1 MTSIRAREEGMAL
14 LVVMVLMSVML
25 TSGLA
30 ILSTVDTQTSA
41 SRTERVRDSTF
52 NLAESALNAQIFAL
66 SRDWPGLGRAM
77 LPYGPCTPST
87 PSTPST
93 AGRCPDHASLVGGAS
108 PDLEGATWQT
118 SVHDNGAG
126 VSSFYSDDST
136 QLEPG
141 YDVNSDGKVWVRA
154 QGVAEGRKRTLIALV
169 RAEQQEEDLPRGV
182 IAGSLEISNNGNKE
196 LIRGNGGT
204 VAVRCTVSVLAP
216 LCLGSA
222 VNTLSKLLQLRSL
235 LTTQITGSTAI
246 EGYSVDDGMTA
257 EARARLKATAIS
269 DGTYHDSAT
278 GCPTVAQLTGQ
289 IVYLSGLNCPYT
301 SNATFNSVADPGALI
316 LDGSTVEFGGTTRYF
331 GVVYAANTTPGGVA
345 VTTQGDAMIN
355 GGVVIDGSAR
365 MVVGSSG
372 LNISYDVN
380 AFRAVASYGA
390 AGVIQNTFREI
401 RTG

>member
-1 MTSIRAREEGMAL
+1 MAL

-41 SRTERVRDSTF
+41 SRTERVRDSAF

-66 SRDWPGLGRAM
+66 SRDWPGLGRVA
-77 LPYGPCTPST
+77 LPYGTCTQTTPS
-87 PSTPST
+87 P
-93 AGRCPDHASLVGGAS
+93 RCPDQDSLVGGAS
-108 PDLEGATWQT
+108 PDLTGATWRT
-118 SVHDNGAG
+118 SVHDNGVG
-126 VSSFYSDDST
+126 VSSFYSDEST
-136 QLEPG
+136 QSQPG
-141 YDVNSDGKVWVRA
+141 YDLNDDGKVWVRA

-169 RAEQQEEDLPRGV
+169 RAERQEEDLPRGV

-204 VAVRCTVSVLAP
+204 VAVRCKVALLAP
-216 LCLGSA
+216 VCLGSA
-222 VNTLSKLLQLRSL
+222 VDTLSKLLQLKSL
-235 LTTQITGSTAI
+235 LTTQITGSTAV
-246 EGYSVDDGMTA
+246 EEYSAGDGMTA

-278 GCPTVAQLTGQ
+278 GCPTVAELTGQ
-289 IVYLSGLNCPYT
+289 IVYLSGLNCAYT
-301 SNATFNSVADPGALI
+301 SNSIFNSVADPGALI
-316 LDGSTVEFGGTTRYF
+316 LDGSTVDFGGTTRFF
-331 GVVYAANTTPGGVA
+331 GVVYAANTNTVPGGVA
-345 VTTQGDAMIN
+345 VTTQGDALIK
-355 GGVVIDGSAR
+355 GGVVIDGLAR

-380 AFRAVASYGA
+380 AFRAITSYGA

-401 RTG
+401 RAG